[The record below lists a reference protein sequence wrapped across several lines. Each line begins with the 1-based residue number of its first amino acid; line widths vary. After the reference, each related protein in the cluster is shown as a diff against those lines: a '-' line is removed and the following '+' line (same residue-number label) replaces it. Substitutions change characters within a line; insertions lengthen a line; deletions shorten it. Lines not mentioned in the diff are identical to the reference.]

1 MTMNRLAPAFL
12 LLALAACAARPPA
25 DPAEAALLA
34 ACRAEADRVMASR
47 ERAQLMRAD
56 DRAAQVGALEGGG
69 VRRASDALGERFE
82 RDRMVADC
90 VAGNRRAAQGN

>member
-1 MTMNRLAPAFL
+1 MTRLAPAVL

-34 ACRAEADRVMASR
+34 ACRAEADRVMAAR

-56 DRAAQVGALEGGG
+56 EREAQVGALEGGS
-69 VRRASDALGERFE
+69 VRRGTDALGERFE

-90 VAGNRRAAQGN
+90 IAGNRRAPRGN